1 MKSIKS
7 LASVASLALVINFS
21 SVVNGHSDILNHKQI
36 VYAHSYSE
44 RSSKENYTKFKFKY
58 NRGTL
63 RSIKGVKI
71 NGVEYEKVSEG
82 KDIKEGYYSG
92 NLWGVH
98 KGKELFIQPKVS
110 KKDKVEFLINNE
122 WKVSNKNIQT
132 DSSSG
137 ATPED
142 KDDCDKYPAEL
153 PKEKIVVDNIDS
165 LSYEEEDYIIS
176 VIKELNPHYDEV
188 RMSSLG
194 DRVKITYRD
203 GSYNYI
209 KFSDIL
215 REKQDCDRYP
225 FVKPSKTFV
234 EDINNIGRYRS
245 AITQNVKSAN
255 PYVSRLDFGNYKNI
269 KIVYDDGSYIIVDIN
284 DLVTLKTENDNQYDK
299 LQKEIEK
306 LKKQLAEKEAEIERL
321 QGELAD
327 AKRSAQESKDAL
339 AQSKTEAEQAH
350 KEALAAKKKAEEAN
364 KSLKAAQEEAEE
376 AKRQAE
382 AAKNNA
388 SLSEKEKKA
397 AEAKALEAQAEAE
410 TAKLEANKAEINAQL
425 KIAEA
430 NSKAS
435 NW

>member
-7 LASVASLALVINFS
+7 LASVASLALVINFT
-21 SVVNGHSDILNHKQI
+21 SVVNGHSDNLNHKQI
-36 VYAHSYSE
+36 AYAHSDSE
-44 RSSKENYTKFKFKY
+44 RSSKESYTKFKFKY

-71 NGVEYEKVSEG
+71 NGVEYKKVREG

-92 NLWGVH
+92 KVWGVH

-122 WKVSNKNIQT
+122 WKVSNKNITT

-142 KDDCDKYPAEL
+142 KDDCDKYPAKL
-153 PKEKIVVDNIDS
+153 PENKIVVNNIKI
-165 LSYEEEDYIIS
+165 LSREEERNIIS
-176 VIKELNPHYDEV
+176 IIEKLNPQYDEV
-188 RMSSLG
+188 RMSGYG
-194 DRVKITYRD
+194 DRFKITYRD

-234 EDINNIGRYRS
+234 EDINNIGRYMS
-245 AITQNVKSAN
+245 AIRQNVKQVN
-255 PYVSRLDFGNYKNI
+255 PQVYDLDFSNGKSI
-269 KIVYDDGSYIIVDIN
+269 KIIYNDNSYITVDIL
-284 DLVTLKTENDNQYDK
+284 DLVTLKTNNDNQYDE

-339 AQSKTEAEQAH
+339 AQSKTEAEKAH
-350 KEALAAKKKAEEAN
+350 REALAAKKKAQEAN

-376 AKRQAE
+376 AKR
-382 AAKNNA
+382 
-388 SLSEKEKKA
+388 
-397 AEAKALEAQAEAE
+397 
-410 TAKLEANKAEINAQL
+410 
-425 KIAEA
+425 
-430 NSKAS
+430 
-435 NW
+435 